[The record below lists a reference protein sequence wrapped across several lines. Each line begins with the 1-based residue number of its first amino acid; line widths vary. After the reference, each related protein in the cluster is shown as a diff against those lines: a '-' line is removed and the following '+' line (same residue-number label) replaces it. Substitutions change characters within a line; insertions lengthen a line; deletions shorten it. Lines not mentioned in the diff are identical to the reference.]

1 MSIIPKRE
9 KILFERFMNAE
20 EIRKSKRMQHF
31 LIEKGQI
38 NARDSLER
46 AGEDIV
52 RLEKSLREISKIREK
67 RNLLKEIEKTSIKIN
82 QSLVLKKK
90 VRNQIL
96 EQEEKLN
103 RITRKGSPIIQES
116 ISNNNELP
124 SLSNSKKF
132 SLSTPKKSSDFLSPT
147 YLKKILRIN
156 P

>member
-103 RITRKGSPIIQES
+103 RITRKESPIIQES